1 MFSTNLLYNKIIL
14 IFYYYSNYS
23 LSDIKFLVILFFS
36 EDICVCISTLLK
48 AVCSSQWIAVKSFKG
63 KKKSVMAESN
73 QLAQCR

>member
-14 IFYYYSNYS
+14 TFYYYCS

>member
-14 IFYYYSNYS
+14 IFYYYCS

>member
-14 IFYYYSNYS
+14 IFYYYCS
-23 LSDIKFLVILFFS
+23 LSDIKFLVILFLS

-63 KKKSVMAESN
+63 KKTSVMAESN
-73 QLAQCR
+73 QLAQWR

>member
-1 MFSTNLLYNKIIL
+1 MFSTNLLYSKIIL
-14 IFYYYSNYS
+14 IFYYYCS

-48 AVCSSQWIAVKSFKG
+48 AVYSSQWIAVKSFKG